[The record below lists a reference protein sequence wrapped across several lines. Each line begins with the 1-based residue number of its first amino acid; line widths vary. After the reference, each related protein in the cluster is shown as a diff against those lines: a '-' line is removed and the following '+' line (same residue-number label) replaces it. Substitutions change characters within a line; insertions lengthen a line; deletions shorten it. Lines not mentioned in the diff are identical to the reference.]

1 MYCVAVSN
9 CSDSVLSLNE
19 CTRMSRLQRSTEL
32 GYSGVRIVFMCLV
45 EAMSPD
51 VLSA

>member
-1 MYCVAVSN
+1 MYSVPISY
-9 CSDSVLSLNE
+9 CSDSVLFLIE
-19 CTRMSRLQRSTEL
+19 CMRMSRLQRSAEL
-32 GYSGVRIVFMCLV
+32 GYSDVRIVFMCLV